1 MVSRRSFIGLLASPR
16 LRWLAALLPVTVVGP
31 RLLTAAE
38 ALLLLGVLLVLNSAA
53 ARRTTI
59 RSVED
64 GSDGRRLLSTFRL
77 LKIYHGKITT
87 FLYLSLIHI

>member
-1 MVSRRSFIGLLASPR
+1 MVFRRCSFIGLLASPR

-59 RSVED
+59 RSV
-64 GSDGRRLLSTFRL
+64 DGRLRRPTPTLDFD
-77 LKIYHGKITT
+77 
-87 FLYLSLIHI
+87 F

>member
-1 MVSRRSFIGLLASPR
+1 MVSRPCSFIGLLASPR

-31 RLLTAAE
+31 RLLTAAK

-59 RSVED
+59 RSVQQLRPD
-64 GSDGRRLLSTFRL
+64 AYSPTF
-77 LKIYHGKITT
+77 KICI
-87 FLYLSLIHI
+87 